1 MALDKFR
8 TRMFLTSN
16 LTVQGSSTFTGAVAV
31 NGVMT
36 VAPTGRIILPYDTA
50 APTLASNGMIAVS
63 HVGGTAKLLIK
74 SGGSLFTL
82 ALPTAAAAGS
92 ITVTS
97 A

>member
-1 MALDKFR
+1 MAMEKFR
-8 TRMFLTSN
+8 TRLFLTSS
-16 LTVQGSSTFTGAVAV
+16 LTVSGATAI

-36 VAPTGRIILPYDTA
+36 IAPTGRVILPYDTA

-82 ALPTAAAAGS
+82 ALPTAVAAGT

>member
-1 MALDKFR
+1 
-8 TRMFLTSN
+8 
-16 LTVQGSSTFTGAVAV
+16 
-31 NGVMT
+31 
-36 VAPTGRIILPYDTA
+36 
-50 APTLASNGMIAVS
+50 VS

-92 ITVTS
+92 IIVTS